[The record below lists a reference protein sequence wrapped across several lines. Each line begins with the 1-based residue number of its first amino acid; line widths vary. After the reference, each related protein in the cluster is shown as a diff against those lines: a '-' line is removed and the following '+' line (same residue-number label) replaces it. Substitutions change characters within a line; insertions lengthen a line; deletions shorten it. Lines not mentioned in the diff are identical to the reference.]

1 MTEVIQSRLE
11 KSGRAH
17 KGLGYRRAE
26 EVSGWLFASPWIMG
40 FLVFTAGPMIASA
53 LLAFTDYNVV
63 QAPRWVGLANVEK
76 ALQGDPLVW
85 QALKVTT
92 VYAFASVPL
101 QIVLGLA
108 VALLLNT
115 RVAGLKYYRTIYY
128 LPAVLSGVAVA
139 LLWRWIFSPSFGL
152 VNSTLALIGIQG
164 PAWLGDE
171 KWALPS
177 LIIMSLWHVGGGMV
191 VYLAGLQG
199 VPTELYEAA
208 EVDGAGWWRRLR
220 SITIPMITPVL
231 FYQLVT
237 GIINSL
243 QVFTEP
249 LIMTNGGPKNATLFL
264 MLYLYR
270 NAFQYFKMGYASVL
284 AWIVFAY
291 ILILTLF
298 VFRSSSLWVYY
309 AGEARGR

>member
-1 MTEVIQSRLE
+1 
-11 KSGRAH
+11 
-17 KGLGYRRAE
+17 
-26 EVSGWLFASPWIMG
+26 
-40 FLVFTAGPMIASA
+40 
-53 LLAFTDYNVV
+53 
-63 QAPRWVGLANVEK
+63 
-76 ALQGDPLVW
+76 
-85 QALKVTT
+85 
-92 VYAFASVPL
+92 
-101 QIVLGLA
+101 
-108 VALLLNT
+108 
-115 RVAGLKYYRTIYY
+115 
-128 LPAVLSGVAVA
+128 
-139 LLWRWIFSPSFGL
+139 
-152 VNSTLALIGIQG
+152 
-164 PAWLGDE
+164 
-171 KWALPS
+171 
-177 LIIMSLWHVGGGMV
+177 MV